1 MWSVVCIVSDKRVS
15 YSLVEGELPE
25 AEFTGSRRECLA
37 YIRYRVR
44 QKLKNFGIVSAA
56 KPTRRLQAFA
66 VSGFSRLLRFYIK
79 LIRVA
84 QSFIWGIPP
93 DPRATQD
100 KPIRMFRCARSG
112 CRTPP
117 PRILH
122 LLRSTYLPFS

>member
-1 MWSVVCIVSDKRVS
+1 M
-15 YSLVEGELPE
+15 
-25 AEFTGSRRECLA
+25 
-37 YIRYRVR
+37 
-44 QKLKNFGIVSAA
+44 
-56 KPTRRLQAFA
+56 FA

-84 QSFIWGIPP
+84 QSFIWGMPP

-112 CRTPP
+112 YRTPP